1 MKKEFTAVEDEALEI
16 LGRIK
21 AAEEKEEFL
30 IQEQRKSN
38 KEKEEFEMV
47 IEEMKNSL
55 ASLNAENEKIK
66 GEIKRIKLELDK
78 Y

>member
-30 IQEQRKSN
+30 IQEQTKSN
-38 KEKEEFEMV
+38 KEKEEFEKV

>member
-21 AAEEKEEFL
+21 AAEEKEEVL

-38 KEKEEFEMV
+38 KEKEEFEKV

>member
-21 AAEEKEEFL
+21 AAEEKEEVL

-38 KEKEEFEMV
+38 KEKEEFEKV

-66 GEIKRIKLELDK
+66 GEIKRIK
-78 Y
+78 

>member
-38 KEKEEFEMV
+38 KEKEEFEKV